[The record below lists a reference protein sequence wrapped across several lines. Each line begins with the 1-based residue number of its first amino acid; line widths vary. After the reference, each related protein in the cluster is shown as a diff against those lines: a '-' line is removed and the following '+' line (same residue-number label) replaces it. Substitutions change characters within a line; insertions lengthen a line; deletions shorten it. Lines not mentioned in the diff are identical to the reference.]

1 MLNALLGRK
10 VGMTQVYD
18 AAGMIHPVTVI
29 ELGPCTV
36 MQVKT
41 KENDGYPALQLGFA
55 DKRRKSAS
63 RAERVR
69 AEKAGNAE
77 PKRFLREV
85 RVDEVAAEHK
95 PGLVLTAAEF
105 DGAKLVDVQGVRKG
119 RGFQGAMKR
128 HGFHGMS
135 ASHGTS
141 KVHRR
146 VGSLGS
152 HRIGSVSK
160 GQRLPGHMGDI
171 PATVKNLSVVQIVP
185 EKNLLLV
192 EGAVPGA
199 NGGFLYVKVVKR
211 ETKA

>member
-18 AAGMIHPVTVI
+18 ATGAVRPVTVI

-36 MQVKT
+36 LQVKT
-41 KENDGYPALQLGFA
+41 KDNDGYAAVQLGFA

-63 RAERVR
+63 RPERGR
-69 AEKAGNAE
+69 AEKAGSE
-77 PKRFLREV
+77 PKRFVREV
-85 RVDEVAAEHK
+85 RLDEPAADHK
-95 PGLVLTAAEF
+95 AGLVLTAAEF
-105 DGAKLVDVQGVRKG
+105 AGATIVDVQGVSKG
-119 RGFQGAMKR
+119 RGFQGVMRR
-128 HGFHGMS
+128 HNFRGHPG
-135 ASHGTS
+135 SHGSS

-146 VGSLGS
+146 PGALAS

-160 GQRLPGHMGDI
+160 GQRMPGQMGAES
-171 PATVKNLSVVQIVP
+171 ATVKNLSVVQLNP

-192 EGAVPGA
+192 EGGVPGP

-211 ETKA
+211 ETKQ